1 MLKQEQISKI
11 EKLLKLPKGSLSEAI
26 TSDTEAEVEIPELTV
41 LDETGLN
48 KLKSTSYNEGKKA
61 SLEIHIKE
69 YAEENGLEIPQKD
82 RNIKSFAEIVKAAA
96 LEEAGAKPDEKVQK
110 KQQEI
115 DRIKAEYNKLKA
127 EKEEVEGKVS
137 KAESKAALFQSVP
150 SLGEGQIPVDKLVRL
165 MEADGYQFANENGKL
180 SIKDPSGNDIKTNT
194 LEDIAPKDI
203 LTGYAKEIG
212 LYREATEPEPPMRG
226 RGGGNPNPAPVFTKQ
241 SELKAHYEKSG
252 KSINGEE
259 YLNHVRQLRTENPD
273 FKVNE

>member
-26 TSDTEAEVEIPELTV
+26 TSDTETEVEIPELTL

-48 KLKSTSYNEGKKA
+48 KLKSTSYNDGKKA
-61 SLEIHIKE
+61 GVEMAVKE
-69 YAEENGLEIPQKD
+69 WAEESGMDVPQKD
-82 RNIKSFAEIVKAAA
+82 RNIKSLAEIIKAAA
-96 LEEAGAKPDEKVQK
+96 LEEAGAKPDERIAK
-110 KQQEI
+110 KDKDIENLRKEYKRLEQE
-115 DRIKAEYNKLKA
+115 KAEIEN
-127 EKEEVEGKVS
+127 KVS

-194 LEDIAPKDI
+194 LEDIAPKNI

-212 LYREATEPEPPMRG
+212 LYREQTEPETPKG